1 MKVTTLNDLEPAAR
15 HPAEQLIRLLT
26 VQEPTGEEPLMAIF
40 ELALERLSN
49 VKKNGMVHN
58 VLIPGA
64 VCTCRTPIVNH
75 VR

>member
-26 VQEPTGEEPLMAIF
+26 AQEPTGEEPLMAIF

-49 VKKNGMVHN
+49 GKN
-58 VLIPGA
+58 
-64 VCTCRTPIVNH
+64 
-75 VR
+75 